1 MPKRILVV
9 EDEDAIR
16 SVIADALRSE
26 ELEIWEAQS
35 GEEALAIIQQNPPDL
50 VILDALMPG
59 MDGFTLC
66 QRIRQMPEPINQMP
80 IIILTA
86 LDTLLGERLSK
97 EMGANLYLTK
107 PFHPRELKK
116 KVRELLTP

>member
-26 ELEIWEAQS
+26 EFEIWEAQS
-35 GEEALAIIQQNPPDL
+35 GEEALAIIQQSPPDL

-66 QRIRQMPEPINQMP
+66 QKIRQMPEPIKNMP

-86 LDTLLGERLSK
+86 LDTLLGERLGK

-116 KVRELLTP
+116 KVREFLT